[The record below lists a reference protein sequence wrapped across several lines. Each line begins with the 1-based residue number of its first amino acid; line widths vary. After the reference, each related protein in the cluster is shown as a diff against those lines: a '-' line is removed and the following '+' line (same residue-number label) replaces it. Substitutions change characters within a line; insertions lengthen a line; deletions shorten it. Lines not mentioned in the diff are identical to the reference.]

1 MIETNDKYINFL
13 LLIINISSLLKW
25 EILEESGNYSFKSE
39 EVGVVHKHYSI

>member
-25 EILEESGNYSFKSE
+25 EILEESGNYSFKFKE
-39 EVGVVHKHYSI
+39 AGVVHEHFSI